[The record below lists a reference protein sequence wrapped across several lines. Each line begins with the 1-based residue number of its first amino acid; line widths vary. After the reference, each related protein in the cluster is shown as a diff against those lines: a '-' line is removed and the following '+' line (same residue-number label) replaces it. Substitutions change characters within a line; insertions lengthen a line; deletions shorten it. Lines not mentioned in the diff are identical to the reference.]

1 VDTEQIAAK
10 RAKKTKK
17 AGIVLTAAGK
27 KRIIEIRVGNFT
39 GIRRYNKNAVLPCPY
54 CQVL

>member
-1 VDTEQIAAK
+1 VDNEQFAAK

-17 AGIVLTAAGK
+17 AGIFLTAAGK

-39 GIRRYNKNAVLPCPY
+39 GIRRYNKNAILPCPFY
-54 CQVL
+54 QVL